1 MLSRQLLADLC
12 YYTQRLY
19 ISQVERYEE
28 RCAIM
33 QKEVEVIEKANL
45 ELMGELFESNV
56 EDLKVTR

>member
-1 MLSRQLLADLC
+1 
-12 YYTQRLY
+12 
-19 ISQVERYEE
+19 
-28 RCAIM
+28 M